1 MFIWRSK
8 QLRTVMIWGKCP
20 SKLQKTPNLA
30 NENSHSESQNLRG
43 WEFPIWPHPNLAWPA
58 RYRAAQ
64 RQWEHRWEKRWAG
77 RPRALEAVPLV
88 GPALMAQPPPSSPT
102 GRRGPLGKS
111 HPSYAAYK
119 TGLVS
124 LPPSRGRGPIR
135 LDRTCGPWKH
145 MHVEGPLLL
154 LIPRPEGRVCPRLKT
169 ELLLVCHLLGD
180 LGLGP
185 SCLLVSRSSPQDSLW
200 PLWAPRFCE
209 VSYIQ

>member
-1 MFIWRSK
+1 M
-8 QLRTVMIWGKCP
+8 
-20 SKLQKTPNLA
+20 KTA
-30 NENSHSESQNLRG
+30 TQNLRTWG
-43 WEFPIWPHPNLAWPA
+43 AENSLYGHTPVWCDLPGTEQRRGDGNTGGRSAELEDAAHWERCLWL
-58 RYRAAQ
+58 
-64 RQWEHRWEKRWAG
+64 
-77 RPRALEAVPLV
+77 
-88 GPALMAQPPPSSPT
+88 AQPPPSSPT
-102 GRRGPLGKS
+102 CRWGPLGKS
-111 HPSYAAYK
+111 QPSFASYK

-135 LDRTCGPWKH
+135 LDSTCGPWKH

-154 LIPRPEGRVCPRLKT
+154 LIPRPKGRACPRLKT

-185 SCLLVSRSSPQDSLW
+185 SCLLASRSSSQDSLW